1 LICFS
6 TIQDATTLRTL
17 YDGLGFTGLYNY
29 GYRDYSP
36 HTVRFTTVDPIRDG
50 ANWFA

>member
-1 LICFS
+1 MICFS

-36 HTVRFTTVDPIRDG
+36 QTVRFTTVDPIRDG